1 MRPLATGLSPLLDHD
16 LQLGV
21 DRLVGADEAGRGC
34 LAGPLVAAAVCLN
47 LGSMSRAAMEALSG
61 LNDSKRLSPRR
72 RAALVG
78 AVMMY
83 AEQVV
88 IISAPSRTI
97 DAHGLHRT
105 NISAMA
111 RAVRGIAPAPD
122 LALVDGF
129 DLGPDAPPHRRL
141 VKGDATSAAIAAA
154 SVIAKE
160 TRDRLMRGPAASRY
174 PQYGFDGH
182 VGYITTAHKD
192 AVRAHGPSPLHRLSF
207 RTDAYGDEPS
217 LLE

>member
-21 DRLVGADEAGRGC
+21 DRVVGADEAGRGC

-88 IISAPSRTI
+88 IISATSRTI

-129 DLGPDAPPHRRL
+129 DLGPDAPPHR
-141 VKGDATSAAIAAA
+141 
-154 SVIAKE
+154 
-160 TRDRLMRGPAASRY
+160 
-174 PQYGFDGH
+174 
-182 VGYITTAHKD
+182 
-192 AVRAHGPSPLHRLSF
+192 
-207 RTDAYGDEPS
+207 
-217 LLE
+217 